1 MKELAQSL
9 STLSCRDLS
18 LIFSGINTVI
28 IVGIVMGM
36 VTIKNTKIYKAKI
49 LGYSVVTIFGLL
61 LASVVVLF
69 LNVLSF
75 HGSMQ

>member
-9 STLSCRDLS
+9 SSLSCRDLS

-36 VTIKNTKIYKAKI
+36 VTIKNTKIHKTKLI
-49 LGYSVVTIFGLL
+49 GYSLVGIFGIF
-61 LASVVVLF
+61 LASVIVLF